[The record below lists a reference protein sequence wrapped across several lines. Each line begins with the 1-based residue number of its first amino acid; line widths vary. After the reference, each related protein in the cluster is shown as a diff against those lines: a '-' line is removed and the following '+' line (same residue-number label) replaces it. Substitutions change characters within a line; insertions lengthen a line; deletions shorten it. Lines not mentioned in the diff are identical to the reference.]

1 MQNHDTIE
9 YRMEVADFYKQLLLQ
24 AVTPTDNLRNL
35 YKVINKICVV
45 LIYIYIY
52 YKLLKG

>member
-9 YRMEVADFYKQLLLQ
+9 YCMEVADFYKQLLLQ

-35 YKVINKICVV
+35 YKVIIKYV
-45 LIYIYIY
+45 
-52 YKLLKG
+52 